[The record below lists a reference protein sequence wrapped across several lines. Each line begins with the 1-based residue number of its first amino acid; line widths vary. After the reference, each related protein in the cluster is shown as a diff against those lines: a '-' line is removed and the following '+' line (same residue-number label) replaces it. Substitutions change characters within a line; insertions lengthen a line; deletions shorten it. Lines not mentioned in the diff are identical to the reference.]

1 MSKFKDFILKHDK
14 TIVLALITMVP
25 TLLVLLAFMPMVI
38 ENYTFNAFLNGE
50 RDNYLDFSQSFK
62 FMQLFAFGYMIV
74 GIVYNIIR
82 RMAVDD
88 IINQTGPYL
97 NGLNVAIA
105 FVVSIV
111 IAIAI
116 FTVDSSYEKKN
127 IVFIQSKLVD
137 IKKYIQDGKC
147 DPARPYTESA
157 FDDPK
162 WGNISDC
169 STIAQKLPGT
179 LYFRHSGDY
188 TTSGRDDDGVMKTET
203 KNEPNT
209 ITYRGY
215 FGPFCRDLKDKDNI
229 LYKEFSDIQVHGT
242 SPLSDKFEQSSC
254 ETHKNIGQ
262 IQLMFK

>member
-25 TLLVLLAFMPMVI
+25 TLLVLLAFMPMLI
-38 ENYTFNAFLNGE
+38 ENYTFNGFLNGT
-50 RDNYLDFSQSFK
+50 RDNYLDFSQSFR
-62 FMQLFAFGYMIV
+62 FLQLFAFGYMIV

-82 RMAVDD
+82 RMAVQD
-88 IINQTGPYL
+88 IVDQTGQYL

-105 FVVSIV
+105 FIVSLV
-111 IAIAI
+111 IAVAI
-116 FTVDSSYEKKN
+116 FTVNSNYEKKN
-127 IVFIQSKLVD
+127 IVFIQTKLVD

-157 FDDPK
+157 FNDPK
-162 WGNISDC
+162 WGNISEC
-169 STIAQKLPGT
+169 SSIAQKLPGT
-179 LYFRHSGDY
+179 LYFRHSGEY
-188 TTSGRDDDGVMKTET
+188 TTSSRDKDGVVKTDT

-209 ITYRGY
+209 ITYKGY

-229 LYKEFSDIQVHGT
+229 LYKEFSDIRVHGT
-242 SPLSDKFEQSSC
+242 SPLSDEFKQNSC
-254 ETHKNIGQ
+254 EIYKNIGQ